1 MKKNNNWALTLGC
14 LVRRNIGIY
23 LKDKMMVFFSVLT
36 PVIVLLLYILFL
48 GDMQADM
55 VMEMLRQEEFAEVLA
70 GIDEATINMLV
81 RGIIN
86 NWMIAGVMGVSCI
99 TVAFNANTMMVRDRE
114 RGNINDVLSAPV
126 KRWVMY
132 ASYIISCFVIT
143 FCICFAILLISIIY
157 LACTHGLMMNFVDFL
172 AILGNMLLSIVCSS
186 FVTVLIVSFIKSE
199 GALTAINGLFSAAIG
214 FLIGAY
220 MPFSMLPNAIQYI
233 ACFIPGTYGAG
244 IFRNIFMQGPL
255 RMLSGLLDSSNVST
269 ELIETLVKDY
279 SIEMDFFGHTISVGW
294 MVFALAASVVIA
306 GILLVI
312 FYSNKK
318 TNFFQQKTKK
328 LRRKRKN

>member
-1 MKKNNNWALTLGC
+1 MKTNNAWLSLGC

-48 GDMQADM
+48 GDLQVDSILG
-55 VMEMLRQEEFAEVLA
+55 V
-70 GIDEATINMLV
+70 INDFGVGDFVTKTDVKAL
-81 RGIIN
+81 IN

-99 TVAFNANTMMVRDRE
+99 TVAFSANTIMVRDRE

-126 KRWVMY
+126 KRWVIY

-157 LACTHGLMMNFVDFL
+157 LACTHGLMMSFVDFL
-172 AILGNMLLSIVCSS
+172 AIIGITILSVVSSS
-186 FVTVLIVSFIKSE
+186 FVTVLIISFIKTE
-199 GALTAINGLFSAAIG
+199 GSLSAVNGLFSTAIG

-220 MPFSMLPNAIQYI
+220 MPFSMLPSAIQYI

-244 IFRNIFMQGPL
+244 LFRNFFVRGPIEA
-255 RMLSGLLDSSNVST
+255 LSAKLPADKLD
-269 ELIETLVKDY
+269 LVNSLMSQY
-279 SIEMDFFGHTISVGW
+279 SLEMEFFGMKISVGW
-294 MVFALAASVVIA
+294 MVFALFLFIVLTGA
-306 GILLVI
+306 LLLI

-318 TNFFQQKTKK
+318 TNFFAMTKK
-328 LRRKRKN
+328 HRKKKARKN